1 MDYGF
6 IINMC
11 WINVWIKAE
20 KQSRVAIGH
29 RGNTGIISQ
38 IHRTL
43 CYIMSYKDGA
53 LVFTIEVYIFSNN
66 LCLSLSPLIVLD
78 I

>member
-1 MDYGF
+1 METLASF
-6 IINMC
+6 
-11 WINVWIKAE
+11 
-20 KQSRVAIGH
+20 H
-29 RGNTGIISQ
+29 RFTEPFV
-38 IHRTL
+38 
-43 CYIMSYKDGA
+43 IMSYKDGA